1 MICNVDPYIVMFQ
14 YVKKG
19 VTILLLEHGKDA
31 TNSVATVGNKCYK
44 GLL

>member
-1 MICNVDPYIVMFQ
+1 MKCNVDPYIVMLQ

-19 VTILLLEHGKDA
+19 VTNLLLEDGKDT